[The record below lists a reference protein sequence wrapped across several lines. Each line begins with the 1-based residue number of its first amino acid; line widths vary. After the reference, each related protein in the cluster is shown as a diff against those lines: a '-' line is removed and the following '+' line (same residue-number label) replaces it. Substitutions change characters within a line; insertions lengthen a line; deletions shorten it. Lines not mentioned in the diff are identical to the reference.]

1 MAEVVDLRAVSA
13 PAAHARR
20 SPRRGL
26 ARPAAAP
33 TATALRGGRR
43 SICYYTP
50 SADPSGMGTHLLD
63 LVAATVRHAD
73 VSVMCRP
80 TVGGRRVLEGAAALG
95 AATVPLPGPRECSFR
110 DVVRRFLLGTAPD
123 VFHCHVGIGWEGWG
137 GVEAARLAGVP
148 VVVQT
153 QHLPFLLSHPG
164 KRRALLRTVGGVDR
178 VIAVSDGVRRTYEAI
193 GVPFDRLVTVPN
205 GVPERGAG
213 PGRRAVRAALGL
225 RADQP
230 VVMTVGRLTNM
241 KGQRYLVDATPHL
254 VSRVAGVVVVVVGD
268 GPLRTQLESRAAAI
282 GVHGS
287 VRLLGHRSD
296 ARFLLDAADVFVLP
310 SRHEGMPLAA
320 IEAMEAGLPVVA
332 THVIGSREV
341 VADGET
347 GVLVPPEDSV
357 ALGAAIAELL
367 TDAGLRATY
376 GAAGRR
382 RYLDRFTAEL
392 MAARTQVVYERLLA
406 GAGAVPALTQD
417 QA

>member
-1 MAEVVDLRAVSA
+1 
-13 PAAHARR
+13 
-20 SPRRGL
+20 
-26 ARPAAAP
+26 
-33 TATALRGGRR
+33 
-43 SICYYTP
+43 
-50 SADPSGMGTHLLD
+50 MGTHLLE
-63 LVAATVRHAD
+63 LVAAAVRHAD

-95 AATVPLPGPRECSFR
+95 AATLPLPGPREISFR
-110 DVVRRFLLGTAPD
+110 DVVRRFLLATAPD
-123 VFHCHVGIGWEGWG
+123 VFHCHVGIGWESWG

-164 KRRALLRTVGGVDR
+164 KRGALLRSVGGVDR

-193 GVPFDRLVTVPN
+193 GVPLARLVTVPN
-205 GVPERGAG
+205 GVPERGTG
-213 PGRRAVRAALGL
+213 LGRRVARADLGL

-230 VVMTVGRLTNM
+230 VVMTVGRLTKM
-241 KGQRYLVDATPHL
+241 KGQRYLIDATPHL
-254 VSRVAGVVVVVVGD
+254 VSRVPGVAVVVVGE
-268 GPLRTQLESRAAAI
+268 GPLRMGLESRAAEM
-282 GVHGS
+282 GVNGS
-287 VRLLGHRSD
+287 VHFLGHRTD

-347 GVLVPPEDSV
+347 GILVPPEDSA
-357 ALGAAIAELL
+357 ALGAAIAGLL
-367 TDAGLRATY
+367 AGPGVRAAY

-382 RYLDRFTAEL
+382 RYLDRFTAER
-392 MAARTQVVYERLLA
+392 MAARTEAVYARLLA
-406 GAGAVPALTQD
+406 STDAAATLAED